1 VTAVAETDTTE
12 LKKGTRVVAVDDLP
26 GVPEG
31 TAGKLGDAVGLTLI
45 RYRVDFDNGERL
57 TSVTHTKLVPE
68 KEWDDFKANRE
79 AAAEKAAEA
88 AAAPAEA
95 PADDGGD
102 GGGSDGATDDRLA
115 ALLARS
121 KAARERKST
130 AG

>member
-1 VTAVAETDTTE
+1 VAETDTTE

-68 KEWDDFKANRE
+68 KEWDDFRANRA
-79 AAAEKAAEA
+79 AAAEQAAEA
-88 AAAPAEA
+88 ATAPAPEVS
-95 PADDGGD
+95 DDE
-102 GGGSDGATDDRLA
+102 GGGGDGATDDRLA

-121 KAARERKST
+121 KAARDRKAD